1 MDQPE
6 AFYDVVIIGGGPA
19 GAAAGGYLARAGIRC
34 VVFEREHFPRP
45 HVGESLVPSSTRVLS
60 ELGFLPKME
69 THGFPHKFGAVW
81 TVPNSHLT
89 ASHAWEGL
97 EPSDNANIAFA
108 EREQPDVYQPY
119 TYHVDRG
126 LFDHLF
132 LEHTRELGAAVFYG
146 AAVNGVD
153 FLEPGKTRVRVS
165 IDGES
170 QDVFTKIVVDAS
182 GRRTFLGNRLNLKVK
197 DPVFDQ
203 YAIHTWFEDFDRGSV
218 DHAEYIF
225 VHFLP
230 ITNTWIW
237 QIPITD
243 RITSIGLVT
252 QKKNFTGSR
261 KDRMEFFWDSLRSRP
276 ELYERVRAA
285 KQLRDFTEEGDYSYA
300 MSRITGD
307 GYVLIGDAARFVDP
321 IFSTGVSIAM
331 NCARF
336 VSRDIIAAIQAD
348 DFRAE
353 RFDRY
358 KETLRR
364 GVRNWYE
371 FISLYY
377 RLNILF
383 TAFINHPDYRT
394 DVLKLL
400 QGDVYDED
408 EPPVLTKMR
417 QLVTTVENNPNHL
430 WHASLGE
437 LNAEALKS
445 AF

>member
-1 MDQPE
+1 MPTPTGN
-6 AFYDVVIIGGGPA
+6 YDVVIIGGGPA
-19 GAAAGGYLARAGIRC
+19 GAAAGSYLARAGIRC
-34 VVFEREHFPRP
+34 IVFEREHFPRP

-69 THGFPHKFGAVW
+69 AHGFPHKFGAVW
-81 TVPNSHLT
+81 TVPASHLT
-89 ASHAWEGL
+89 ASHDWDGL
-97 EPSDNANIAFA
+97 LPADNANIAFA
-108 EREQPDVYQPY
+108 EREQPDVFQPY

-126 LFDHLF
+126 LFDHLL
-132 LEHTRELGAAVFYG
+132 LEHARELGAEVCYG
-146 AAVNGVD
+146 AAVTGVE
-153 FLEPGKTRVRVS
+153 FIEPGRTRIRVS
-165 IDGES
+165 IDGET
-170 QDVFTKIVVDAS
+170 QDVETKMVVDAS

-203 YAIHTWFEDFDRGSV
+203 YAIHTWFEDYDRGSD
-218 DHAEYIF
+218 DHQGYIF

-230 ITNTWIW
+230 ISNTWIW

-261 KDRMEFFWDSLRSRP
+261 ADRMTFFWDSLRSRP
-276 ELYERVRAA
+276 ELYQRVKAA
-285 KQLRDFTEEGDYSYA
+285 RQLRDFSEEGDYSY
-300 MSRITGD
+300 SLSQITGD

-321 IFSTGVSIAM
+321 IFSTGVSIAL
-331 NCARF
+331 NCARL
-336 VSRDIIAAIQAD
+336 VSKDIIAAVRED
-348 DFRAE
+348 DFSAE
-353 RFDRY
+353 RFENYSR
-358 KETLRR
+358 TLRR

-383 TAFINHPDYRT
+383 TAFINHEEYRM

-408 EPPVLTKMR
+408 EPLVLKKMR
-417 QLVTTVENNPNHL
+417 ELVTVVENNPNHL
-430 WHASLGE
+430 WHHSLGD
-437 LNAEALKS
+437 LNANTLKD